1 MLSTLLS
8 PVLLS
13 AALLAPGGES
23 APASAHG
30 STSFTLK
37 AAHLRLYGN
46 KVIADGVVKV
56 EDGKVTYAG
65 DAKGA
70 GELGSDVIEHEGWA
84 SAGLVAA
91 RTWSGLGGEGLEP
104 KRPFTAE
111 ARAAD
116 VVALGHADF
125 ARARAEGIT
134 TMVVALSPANVASGI
149 TTVVKTD
156 GHTTLA
162 RDGHLQLGLSSQ
174 ALRTNRFP
182 TSYAAALELI
192 ETELAKPTG
201 VWERVG
207 DGELP
212 VYLDALSRDEISRA
226 LDLATKHKLKGALLR
241 APLAGE
247 LAGEIKKSGLAVVV
261 GPFGIGTEE
270 RVLAS
275 VVSLGKE
282 RVPVA
287 FGLEAPAVPEA
298 SLRLSAAMC
307 VRAGLD
313 PALAWEGMTT
323 TAAAVA
329 GVASRVGKLAAG
341 CDADIVLWSADPLE
355 LASKVE
361 SVFIAGVRQT
371 GGAH

>member
-1 MLSTLLS
+1 MLSFLLAA
-8 PVLLS
+8 
-13 AALLAPGGES
+13 AAL
-23 APASAHG
+23 APASAPAAH
-30 STSFTLK
+30 SADTFTLK

-46 KVIADGVVKV
+46 KVVDGGVVKV
-56 EDGKVTYAG
+56 EKGKVTYAG

-70 GELGSDVIEHEGWA
+70 GELGPDVIVHEGWA
-84 SAGLVAA
+84 SAGLVVA

-156 GHTTLA
+156 GATTLA

-174 ALRTNRFP
+174 ALRANRFP

-201 VWERVG
+201 VWERVTEG
-207 DGELP
+207 KLP
-212 VYLDALSRDEISRA
+212 VYLDALSRDEIQRA
-226 LDLATKHKLKGALLR
+226 VALASEHKLTGALLR

-261 GPFGIGTEE
+261 GPFRPGEE
-270 RVLAS
+270 ARVLES
-275 VVSLGKE
+275 VVALGRE

-287 FGLEAPAVPEA
+287 FGLESPASPEA
-298 SLRLSAAMC
+298 LLRISAAMC

-313 PALAWEGMTT
+313 PAQAWEGLTT

-329 GVASRVGKLAAG
+329 GVGARVGKLAAG
-341 CDADIVLWSADPLE
+341 CDADIVLWSGDPLQ
-355 LASKVE
+355 LTSKVE
-361 SVFIAGVRQT
+361 SVFIGGVQHKTKGGAGH